1 MLFPVERLSGLD
13 ASFLYFETP
22 NMHMHVAMTAIF
34 DPSTMPGG
42 YTFEKVKD
50 FIASRLHLV
59 PPFRRRVVEVPFR
72 LNHPIWIEDPDFD
85 LDYHIRRVGA
95 PEPGG
100 HRELAELAG
109 QIASTPL
116 DRSRPLW
123 ELYVVENLADG
134 NIGVITKMHH
144 CAIDGVSGAELMV
157 NLFDLDPEGREL
169 DVPEP
174 RQPDPIPSDLELVGH
189 ALASRARRQLE
200 ILPLLSN
207 TVRTVSALVSRHRDP
222 DAIVGAVPLT
232 APRTPWNR
240 SVTPH
245 RRMSF
250 TRVSLDDVKAVK
262 NAVGCTVNDVVLALM
277 GGTLR
282 RYLDE
287 HGGIPSD
294 PLIAVCPVSVRSESE
309 TGQQNNK
316 VSAMF
321 TSLATDIDDPLERLR
336 AISHVTKGA
345 KEDHNVI
352 GAHLLQNW
360 AEHAAPTTFALA
372 ARLYSSLHLSD
383 RHRPIHNV
391 VISNVPGPPFPL
403 YYAGAK
409 ALYTLPMGPV
419 MEGAGLNI
427 TVLSYMD
434 NVDIGFMVCREL
446 VPDVWD
452 LADKVGEAM
461 DELLLAVGVTPSS
474 AVERPAAAKAP
485 ARKPPAK
492 KAAARKTSAKKASPK
507 KAAPSGKPRARKA
520 TAEKAPQKAV
530 PSTKATA
537 RKAAAARTSTA
548 KVAAKKAASG
558 RKAVAARPADPVRQ
572 DLPA

>member
-1 MLFPVERLSGLD
+1 MLLANSGPVERLSGMD

-22 NMHMHVAMTAIF
+22 SMHMHVAMTAIF

-42 YTFEKVKD
+42 YSFDKVKE
-50 FIASRLHLV
+50 FIESRLHLV

-72 LNHPIWIEDPDFD
+72 LNHPIWVEDPDFD
-85 LDYHIRRVGA
+85 LDYHIRRIGA
-95 PEPGG
+95 PSPGS

-123 ELYVVENLADG
+123 ELYVVEGLEDG
-134 NIGVITKMHH
+134 HIGVITKMHH

-157 NLFDLDPEGREL
+157 NLFDLDPNGREL
-169 DVPEP
+169 EPPEP
-174 RQPDPIPSDLELVGH
+174 REPEPIPSDLSMVGH
-189 ALASRARRQLE
+189 ALASRARRQTQ
-200 ILPLLSN
+200 ILPLLGA
-207 TVRTVSALVSRHRDP
+207 TARTVGTLVNRRRDP
-222 DAIVGAVPLT
+222 ESSVGAVPLT
-232 APRTPWNR
+232 APPTPWNR

-250 TRVSLDDVKAVK
+250 TRVSLDDVKKIK
-262 NAVGCTVNDVVLALM
+262 NHVGCTVNDVILGLM

-282 RYLDE
+282 RYLE
-287 HGGIPSD
+287 HHDALPET
-294 PLIAVCPVSVRSESE
+294 PLIAVCPVSVRTEDQRGE
-309 TGQQNNK
+309 MNNK

-321 TSLATDIDDPLERLR
+321 TSLATDVDDPIERLR
-336 AISHVTKGA
+336 TIHEVTKGA

-352 GAHLLQNW
+352 GANLLQDW

-372 ARLYSSLHLSD
+372 ARLYSSMNLSD

-427 TVLSYMD
+427 TVLSYID

-446 VPDVWD
+446 VPDVWK
-452 LADKVGEAM
+452 LAAFVDEAM
-461 DELLLAVGVTPSS
+461 GELL
-474 AVERPAAAKAP
+474 
-485 ARKPPAK
+485 
-492 KAAARKTSAKKASPK
+492 
-507 KAAPSGKPRARKA
+507 
-520 TAEKAPQKAV
+520 KAV
-530 PSTKATA
+530 DA
-537 RKAAAARTSTA
+537 
-548 KVAAKKAASG
+548 
-558 RKAVAARPADPVRQ
+558 
-572 DLPA
+572 

>member
-1 MLFPVERLSGLD
+1 MERLSGLD

-22 NMHMHVAMTAIF
+22 SMHMHVAMTAIF

-42 YTFEKVKD
+42 YDFATIKD

-59 PPFRRRVVEVPFR
+59 PPFRRRVVSVPFQ
-72 LNHPIWIEDPDFD
+72 LNHPVWVEDPDFD

-95 PEPGG
+95 PAPGG
-100 HRELAELAG
+100 HHELAELAG

-123 ELYVVENLADG
+123 ELYVVEGLVDG

-144 CAIDGVSGAELMV
+144 CAVDGVSGAELMV
-157 NLFDLDPEGREL
+157 NLFDATPEGRDLEP
-169 DVPEP
+169 PEP
-174 RQPDPIPSDLELVGH
+174 RTPEPIPSDIEMVGH
-189 ALASRARRQLE
+189 AVASRLLRQAGLV
-200 ILPLLSN
+200 PLIGTTL
-207 TVRTVSALVSRHRDP
+207 RTVGTLVSRHRDP

-232 APRTPWNR
+232 APHTPWNAAI
-240 SVTPH
+240 TPH
-245 RRMSF
+245 RRLAF
-250 TRVSLDDVKAVK
+250 TRVSLSDVKAVK

-282 RYLDE
+282 RYLAD
-287 HGGIPSD
+287 HGGIPAE
-294 PLIAVCPVSVRSESE
+294 PLVAVCPVSVRGDDER
-309 TGQQNNK
+309 GQMNNK

-321 TSLATDIDDPLERLR
+321 TSLATDVDDPLERLR
-336 AISHVTKGA
+336 RISLVTRGA
-345 KEDHNVI
+345 KEDHNAI
-352 GAHLLQNW
+352 GAHLLQDW

-372 ARLYSSLHLSD
+372 ARLYSSLNLGD

-409 ALYTLPMGPV
+409 LEYTLPMGPV

-434 NVDIGFMVCREL
+434 HVDVGFMACREL

-452 LADKVGEAM
+452 MADHVQEAM
-461 DELLLAVGVTPSS
+461 GELLAAT
-474 AVERPAAAKAP
+474 AAPAKTAAEKKAP
-485 ARKPPAK
+485 ATTAAARKAPTKKAAVKKAVVK
-492 KAAARKTSAKKASPK
+492 KAAARRTPTKT
-507 KAAPSGKPRARKA
+507 AAPPKPA
-520 TAEKAPQKAV
+520 
-530 PSTKATA
+530 
-537 RKAAAARTSTA
+537 
-548 KVAAKKAASG
+548 
-558 RKAVAARPADPVRQ
+558 
-572 DLPA
+572 